1 MLLLQIDTLLNHPLP
16 VVQALGA
23 ELLASYIEAQV
34 TTVGG
39 REGKNMPLS
48 ETA

>member
-34 TTVGG
+34 TKGG
-39 REGKNMPLS
+39 GEGG
-48 ETA
+48 EEYAAQ